1 MARLFNKNKIRQ
13 VRAKARGG
21 IMDFFIW
28 AHRGAAA
35 DAPENTLVAFAAAEA
50 AGADGIELDV
60 HLSRDG
66 VPVVIHDERVE
77 RTTDGRGA
85 VAELRLAELRRL
97 DAGSWFSPFFS
108 GEPIPVLDEVLDWAD
123 DRLRLNIEIKDVRVG
138 RALLDLLPR
147 YPRARVLVSS
157 FDHRLLAE
165 LRRRDGNLPLGF
177 LYEDDGWRRVLR
189 RALACGAESLHPR
202 EDHVHRP
209 LLAACKGHGLA
220 VYPWTV
226 DDPGRIRALRRLGID
241 GFFTN
246 DPLVVRRQN

>member
-1 MARLFNKNKIRQ
+1 
-13 VRAKARGG
+13 
-21 IMDFFIW
+21 MDFFIW

-77 RTTDGRGA
+77 RTTDGHGA
-85 VAELRLAELRRL
+85 VAELCLAELRRL
-97 DAGSWFSPFFS
+97 DAGSWFSPLFS

-123 DRLRLNIEIKDVRVG
+123 DRLRLNIEIKDVRAG

-177 LYEDDGWRRVLR
+177 LYEDVGWRRVLR

-202 EDHVHRP
+202 EDRVHRP
-209 LLAACKGHGLA
+209 LLAACKSHGLA